1 MLVTQLSHTKVAEA
15 VKMTKS
21 CIRRRYMWARGG
33 KCNWWSLLDSNSD
46 YCDHY
51 SRNFYSFLFPRTLQ
65 SSFMIQ
71 VKSMNLGHSS
81 ELSYFTMTSIC
92 SGVVLISM

>member
-1 MLVTQLSHTKVAEA
+1 
-15 VKMTKS
+15 
-21 CIRRRYMWARGG
+21 
-33 KCNWWSLLDSNSD
+33 
-46 YCDHY
+46 
-51 SRNFYSFLFPRTLQ
+51 
-65 SSFMIQ
+65 MIQ